1 MLNEILF
8 ASSATAAA
16 GTIGSGGIGLIVVL
30 SVITISLFA
39 TVLWNY

>member
-16 GTIGSGGIGLIVVL
+16 TTIGSGGIALLVVL
-30 SVITISLFA
+30 SVITISLVA

>member
-8 ASSATAAA
+8 VSTAAA
-16 GTIGSGGIGLIVVL
+16 TASTIGSGGIALVVIL
-30 SVITISLFA
+30 SVITISVVA

>member
-1 MLNEILF
+1 MLNGILF

-16 GTIGSGGIGLIVVL
+16 TTIGSGGIALLVVL
-30 SVITISLFA
+30 SVITISLVA